1 MSAAQGAKLRARLR
15 KLDMQ
20 VREAAINVRKCQEE
34 FNLATEEVE
43 DQKLR
48 YWAVRSEIEG
58 DAFVALN
65 EKGIIKD

>member
-1 MSAAQGAKLRARLR
+1 
-15 KLDMQ
+15 MQ